1 MTCYTIIVWSTIPFF
16 EMRVKQ
22 MNSRQGNRQLDRSLP
37 FQIDEVTLLGS
48 ENADHSFHW
57 HNYHEI
63 TLVLRG
69 EGCYYVNGR
78 AHEVGPGDIV
88 VFNSEEIHG
97 WQIPQEEMAMLVLV
111 FLPEFITMQ
120 TPFADLEYSQPFVVR
135 GANFRNKIG
144 RDELHA
150 DEIAT
155 LLKDIRAEWEQR
167 KVGCQLMIKSDIL
180 HILTLLIRHYHDDS
194 RAAGAPSEKRKAMRR
209 LQAALDYIDEHYCER
224 LTLRAAADV
233 VFMSPNYFSHYF
245 HSATGIRF
253 CDYVAMRRILR
264 ARELLETTGK
274 SIYEIAMECGFPN
287 SSNFYRLYRMHTGE
301 SPRSRR

>member
-16 EMRVKQ
+16 EMRVNQ

-78 AHEVGPGDIV
+78 AYEVGPGDIV

-144 RDELHA
+144 RDEPHA

-167 KVGCQLMIKSDIL
+167 KVGCQ
-180 HILTLLIRHYHDDS
+180 
-194 RAAGAPSEKRKAMRR
+194 
-209 LQAALDYIDEHYCER
+209 
-224 LTLRAAADV
+224 
-233 VFMSPNYFSHYF
+233 
-245 HSATGIRF
+245 
-253 CDYVAMRRILR
+253 
-264 ARELLETTGK
+264 
-274 SIYEIAMECGFPN
+274 
-287 SSNFYRLYRMHTGE
+287 
-301 SPRSRR
+301 